1 MTHNSSPVP
10 KYLQPELQ
18 LRVWTCVVPL
28 RHQRTYGG
36 CRCNDLSARRMYHT
50 RGNMSTPQDLRGLV
64 MSTRHGG
71 DISPPCQPIAP
82 EPGRWSRAAKRPG
95 LTLDRRP
102 RSGAPRRRSG
112 GTPTP
117 RDRRGAGG
125 RRKRGAAPPRPP
137 GGSRAGRAK
146 PDRAAARRREGGPDG
161 GRAGAR
167 TRGAR
172 SGAEGKAQPSPEQL
186 KGDPGQ
192 APSPPG
198 AEPGRAAARPAART
212 AGGRSRPR
220 GGRGP
225 AR

>member
-1 MTHNSSPVP
+1 M
-10 KYLQPELQ
+10 
-18 LRVWTCVVPL
+18 
-28 RHQRTYGG
+28 
-36 CRCNDLSARRMYHT
+36 DLSCSLRYQRHRRRCLLPQPSRKENVPHSWEYVNPSKSARPGYVDQA
-50 RGNMSTPQDLRGLV
+50 RGDM
-64 MSTRHGG
+64 
-71 DISPPCQPIAP
+71 SPPCQPIAP

-112 GTPTP
+112 GIPTP
-117 RDRRGAGG
+117 IDRRGAGG

-172 SGAEGKAQPSPEQL
+172 SGAEGKAQPSPEQP